1 MAHLRVEVDIGE
13 ELLRHTLQGVLWP
26 LREPVN
32 GRAIDQRGEVPDSIS
47 QRITDRTE
55 AHHNVKILPASLDEV
70 SKELLGSSLWA
81 TVFVLGGGS
90 HGVLN
95 VILLIRWEDVWDFSR
110 VEDVVDVFKE
120 AFLLDTVIGED
131 ESCGVSLASHLLEHD
146 LQVLSELDLR
156 VDFLDLDL
164 ENFEVS
170 HLGGETSQ

>member
-1 MAHLRVEVDIGE
+1 M
-13 ELLRHTLQGVLWP
+13 
-26 LREPVN
+26 
-32 GRAIDQRGEVPDSIS
+32 
-47 QRITDRTE
+47 
-55 AHHNVKILPASLDEV
+55 KILPASLDEV

-81 TVFVLGGGS
+81 TVFFLGGVS
-90 HGVLN
+90 YGVLN
-95 VILLIRWEDVWDFSR
+95 VTLLIRWEDVWDFSC

-156 VDFLDLDL
+156 VDFLDLYL